1 MTVLILHVQSDLRC
15 SDCGRIRWIDKKTQ
29 RCLYCLGQALEVQDR
44 RNSLTFS
51 QKVARGA
58 AKILCASVLI
68 GVCGWALITM
78 LFCFGAQP

>member
-1 MTVLILHVQSDLRC
+1 MEPDFCPV
-15 SDCGRIRWIDKKTQ
+15 
-29 RCLYCLGQALEVQDR
+29 
-44 RNSLTFS
+44 TFS

-68 GVCGWALITM
+68 GACGWALITM